1 MRRAF
6 LALVVVLSSVPLWA
20 QQSPARPPSAGG
32 GQCADNK
39 YNCPETPNPLPKANT
54 VWLEEMT
61 WMDVRDAMKAGTD
74 TIIIATGGIE
84 PNGPWLALGK
94 HQYVLRANCDAI
106 ARKLGNALCAPLVPF
121 VPEGRLEPPSG
132 HMTTA
137 GTISLTEET
146 FAALLTDIV
155 RSFKVHGF
163 AHIVLL
169 GDSGGNQRGMRAVAE
184 RFTKEWNGSPK
195 VVHIAEYYDYEGA
208 IKHFESTGALP
219 PGRKADG
226 LHDEPVITANML
238 MTDPQ
243 SVRWQSRAKAGLA
256 TIDGYSIADLE
267 KARAFGAQV
276 VEFRAA
282 LTVNAIKKA
291 LGR

>member
-6 LALVVVLSSVPLWA
+6 LALVVVLSSAPLWA

-39 YNCPETPNPLPKANT
+39 YNCPETPNPLPKADT

-61 WMDVRDAMKAGTD
+61 WMDVRDAMKSGTD

-121 VPEGRLEPPSG
+121 VPEGRIEPPSG

-163 AHIVLL
+163 ANIVLL

-184 RFTKEWNGSPK
+184 RFTKEWNGAPK

-219 PGRKADG
+219 AGRKADG

-243 SVRWQSRAKAGLA
+243 SVRWQARSKAGLA

-267 KARAFGAQV
+267 KVRAFGAQV
-276 VEFRAA
+276 VEFRSA